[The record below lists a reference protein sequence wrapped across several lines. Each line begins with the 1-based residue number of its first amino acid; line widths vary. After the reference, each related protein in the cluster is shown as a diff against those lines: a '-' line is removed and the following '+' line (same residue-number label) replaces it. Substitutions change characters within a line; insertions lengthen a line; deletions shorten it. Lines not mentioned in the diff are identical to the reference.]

1 MQLESAKITFI
12 LKEVLNLERLLYKN
26 LLEWKNSK
34 DRKPLILKGVRQC
47 GKTWLLKEFG
57 KKNYEDVAYFNFEG
71 NDSLQERF
79 SQDLDV
85 KRIIEE
91 LSILNNKVIKPNSTL
106 IIFDEIQ
113 FCNKA
118 LTSLKYFYE
127 NAPEYHIVCAGSLL
141 GIALAKPLSFPVGK
155 VDFLELRP
163 MNFYEFLLANNEQ
176 MLVDYLEKDVMKVKS
191 TFENKLI
198 NYLKYYYI
206 VGGMPEVVDKW
217 INTKDLEQVEKI
229 QDIILNSYE
238 LDFAKHAPI
247 SDTPKLSL
255 IWDYIP
261 KELSKENSKFVYGHV
276 KPGARAKDLEDS
288 LQWLISA
295 GLCYK
300 VNKIEKPNI
309 PISSYV
315 DMQSFKIYM
324 CDVGLLRRKAK
335 VDASIILSNDSQI
348 YTEFKGAMAENFV
361 LLELISLNDDIPFY
375 WTSGN
380 TAEVD
385 FVWQLKD
392 KIIPIEV
399 KSGENIG
406 SRSLTL
412 YRQKYN
418 PSVALKISMK
428 NLDIQDRIINV
439 PLYLLWNL
447 KNYIK

>member
-1 MQLESAKITFI
+1 MK
-12 LKEVLNLERLLYKN
+12 RLLYKN
-26 LLEWKNSK
+26 LIEWKNSK
-34 DRKPLILKGVRQC
+34 DRKPLIVKGVRQC

-57 KKNYEDVAYFNFEG
+57 KNNYEDVAYFNFEG
-71 NDSLQERF
+71 NDILQERF
-79 SQDLDV
+79 EQDLDV
-85 KRIIEE
+85 LRIIEE
-91 LSILNNKVIKPNSTL
+91 LSILNNKIIKPGSTL

-141 GIALAKPLSFPVGK
+141 GITLSKPLSFPVGK
-155 VDFLELRP
+155 VDFLDLRP
-163 MNFYEFLLANNEQ
+163 MNFYEFLLANDEQ
-176 MLVDYLEKDVMKVKS
+176 MLVDYLEKNMNNMQI
-191 TFENKLI
+191 TFENKLV

-217 INTKDLEQVEKI
+217 IESKDIEQVEKI
-229 QDIILNSYE
+229 QDTILNSYE
-238 LDFAKHAPI
+238 LDFAKHAPL

-261 KELSKENSKFVYGHV
+261 RELSRENSKFVYGHV
-276 KPGARAKDLEDS
+276 KQGARAKDLEDA

-309 PISSYV
+309 PISSYINA
-315 DMQSFKIYM
+315 QNFKIYM

-335 VDASIILSNDSQI
+335 VDASIILSNDTQI

-361 LLELISLNDDIPFY
+361 LLELISLNNDTPFY

-385 FVWQLKD
+385 FIWQLKD

-399 KSGENIG
+399 KSGENLG

-412 YRQKYN
+412 YRQKYQ
-418 PSVALKISMK
+418 PKISLKVSMK
-428 NLDIQDRIINV
+428 GLNIQENIINI

-447 KNYIK
+447 KKLVK

>member
-1 MQLESAKITFI
+1 MK
-12 LKEVLNLERLLYKN
+12 RLLYKD
-26 LLEWKNSK
+26 LLNWKKSN

-57 KKNYEDVAYFNFEG
+57 KNNYEDIAYFNFEG
-71 NDSLQERF
+71 NTSLQEIF

-85 KRIIEE
+85 TRIIEE
-91 LSILNNKVIKPNSTL
+91 LGIINNKKINPITTL

-141 GIALAKPLSFPVGK
+141 GITLSKPLSFPVGK
-155 VDFLELRP
+155 VDFLELKP
-163 MNFYEFLLANNEQ
+163 MNFYEFLLANNEN
-176 MLVDYLEKDVMKVKS
+176 LLIEYLEKNVEKITA
-191 TFENKLI
+191 TFKNKLI

-217 INTKDLEQVEKI
+217 VTTKDIEQVEKI

-238 LDFAKHAPI
+238 LDFAKHAPL

-261 KELSKENSKFVYGHV
+261 KELSKENSKFVYGHA
-276 KPGARAKDLEDS
+276 KHGARAKDLEDA

-300 VNKIEKPNI
+300 VNKIEKPNV
-309 PISSYV
+309 PMSSYA
-315 DMQSFKIYM
+315 DIQSFKIYM

-335 VDASIILSNDSQI
+335 VDASIILANDI
-348 YTEFKGAMAENFV
+348 NVYKEFKGAMAENFA
-361 LLELISLNDDIPFY
+361 LLELLSLKNGNIPYY

-385 FVWQLKD
+385 FVWQFKD

-399 KSGENIG
+399 KAGENIG
-406 SRSLTL
+406 SRSLIL
-412 YRQKYN
+412 YRQKYK
-418 PSVALKISMK
+418 PELALKFSLK
-428 NLDIQDRIINV
+428 NLDIQDGFMNV
-439 PLYLLWNL
+439 PLYLIWNL
-447 KNYIK
+447 EQFI